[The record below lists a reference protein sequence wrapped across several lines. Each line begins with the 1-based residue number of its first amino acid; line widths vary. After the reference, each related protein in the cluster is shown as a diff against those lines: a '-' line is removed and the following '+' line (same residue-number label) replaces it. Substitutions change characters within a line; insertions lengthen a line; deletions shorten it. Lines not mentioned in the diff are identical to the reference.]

1 MPNLAS
7 RSHLDVSRLL
17 FDLKRCGELINRFTG
32 CLEADDIARY
42 VTEGLI
48 DQFDYAFARIWLVEP
63 DRTHL
68 KLVASSGLYTRLDG
82 SFAQVPMGAFKVGK
96 IAQHCIPFLSNSL
109 PDETWVKDRTW
120 AIENNIKGFA
130 GLPLM
135 AEQQAIGV
143 LAIFSH
149 TAMAP
154 EFLEVLQMLSLSV
167 SGALASALKYSE
179 FKTQQLNAKTAFEK
193 AAQNSTLS
201 EQLAAR
207 LGQQKLSLLGVERPL
222 SRPVY
227 QLLIQISEY
236 LSDRPCHYCRLVYD
250 ANIVVL
256 EAILSATV
264 EGIVDGAIEGAVNE
278 TVKGADQIFST
289 LQTATQQLGGTVQYQ
304 EDDKKTV
311 VEVRWQLPQNSAH
324 KEHDFE
330 LNVRAPSP
338 LSEREQQVLEL
349 LAIGFRDREI
359 SEHLFI
365 SERTVKFHTK
375 NTLAK
380 LDVKTRT
387 HAVFVATKQG
397 WL

>member
-17 FDLKRCGELINRFTG
+17 FDLKRCGELMNQFTG

-42 VTEGLI
+42 VTDGLI
-48 DQFDYAFARIWLVEP
+48 EQFGCAFARIWLVEP
-63 DRTHL
+63 DRKHL

-109 PDETWVKDRTW
+109 PDETWVKDRGW
-120 AIENNIKGFA
+120 AINNNIKGFA
-130 GLPLM
+130 GLPLI
-135 AEQQAIGV
+135 AEQKTIGV

-149 TAMAP
+149 TVMAP
-154 EFLEVLQMLSLSV
+154 EFLEVLQMLCLSV
-167 SGALASALKYSE
+167 SGALASAINHAAY
-179 FKTQQLNAKTAFEK
+179 K
-193 AAQNSTLS
+193 ARQAVSASAALTHTLS
-201 EQLAAR
+201 EQLAKQ

-222 SRPVY
+222 SSAVY
-227 QLLIQISEY
+227 QLLIQVAEY

-250 ANIVVL
+250 ADIVVL
-256 EAILSATV
+256 EAMLSATI
-264 EGIVDGAIEGAVNE
+264 EDGDKMFA
-278 TVKGADQIFST
+278 T
-289 LQTATQQLGGTVQYQ
+289 LQAETQQLGGTVQYQ
-304 EDDKKTV
+304 ADDKKTV
-311 VEVRWQLPQNSAH
+311 VEVRWQLPQNGEGGGEQDEFKHGNREPVA
-324 KEHDFE
+324 
-330 LNVRAPSP
+330 RAPSP

-349 LAIGFRDREI
+349 LARGLRDREI
-359 SEHLFI
+359 AEKLFI

-387 HAVFVATKQG
+387 HAVFTAAKQG